1 MAVKEQI
8 DLILA
13 KRKEK
18 AQALKER
25 KIQVQTVKR
34 RLVDGGAELTAIAR
48 TIEDETLRKQYI
60 GVVSSLDT
68 QKARRALDIL
78 ERKLDAGIKR
88 FERDYISVATIGKE
102 RQGKSQFLQSVG
114 NLDNAIIPAYAAS
127 SCTGATSVIWNDGS
141 MTPGTVRATI
151 TFRQQA
157 DLINIVKPYI
167 QVLDP
172 NYFSGSELSFDD
184 IGYINLHALSLCVET
199 GNANQATA
207 LKHLTNIVEHFEEI
221 RDLFGA
227 SPLTLTDPERI
238 KAFVAQ
244 NNGKAP
250 DDPERENYFSYL
262 AVVRADISCPFFAD
276 VGKLRLV
283 DTVGIGDT
291 KYGIEDAMLDT
302 VDKECDAAITVTRPI
317 SGVQTTD
324 LALYNNLRDKFKL
337 RDTSRWLFYLVN
349 HFVGQNDATVG
360 TFHKDIT
367 ENKWAV
373 ADCKIVDASNQNAV
387 HEQFLL
393 PMLEKLLKNMD
404 AIDQAYLDELK
415 QEDMLATGA
424 LAAFLSDTKELEV
437 VDVNKQMGMEAFL
450 KGKACFDRM
459 TADLNRVVRYWKGEK
474 DKDNGILW
482 NNVHSIVNNLE
493 QFIPSAETIQ
503 EISEKNGGLLADDVW
518 KVVLHN
524 VRNNITDSFIKID
537 NVFAK
542 ETLVFKD
549 SLVSALY
556 EGLRALSN
564 NKGQSAEDENCDKV
578 QWLKTMMDEVL
589 DGKEQYAQIHK
600 AFDFLYKFEFNT
612 RAQIIQEV
620 RKQLFII
627 NPICDEYAHP
637 SVNFRDENCGE
648 AVYFYLTSRMTVIE
662 DELRYHLTRLCRT
675 PNQAFYAAAEEFYD
689 RLTFASDL
697 KENKLTSM
705 SDVWGQFF
713 QEYSVKLWEGDTKRF
728 EVVNQLINV
737 YNAMMADL
745 RAFVDGAA
753 A

>member
-1 MAVKEQI
+1 M
-8 DLILA
+8 
-13 KRKEK
+13 
-18 AQALKER
+18 
-25 KIQVQTVKR
+25 
-34 RLVDGGAELTAIAR
+34 
-48 TIEDETLRKQYI
+48 
-60 GVVSSLDT
+60 
-68 QKARRALDIL
+68 
-78 ERKLDAGIKR
+78 
-88 FERDYISVATIGKE
+88 
-102 RQGKSQFLQSVG
+102 
-114 NLDNAIIPAYAAS
+114 
-127 SCTGATSVIWNDGS
+127 
-141 MTPGTVRATI
+141 
-151 TFRQQA
+151 
-157 DLINIVKPYI
+157 
-167 QVLDP
+167 
-172 NYFSGSELSFDD
+172 
-184 IGYINLHALSLCVET
+184 
-199 GNANQATA
+199 
-207 LKHLTNIVEHFEEI
+207 
-221 RDLFGA
+221 
-227 SPLTLTDPERI
+227 
-238 KAFVAQ
+238 AQ
-244 NNGKAP
+244 NNGKSI
-250 DDPERENYFSYL
+250 DDPAAEFYYKYL
-262 AVVRADISCPFFAD
+262 AVARADIYCPFFTD
-276 VGKLRLV
+276 TGKVRLV
-283 DTVGIGDT
+283 DTVGIGAT
-291 KYGIEDAMLDT
+291 QYGIEGMMLDT
-302 VDKECDAAITVTRPI
+302 VDRECDAAIVVTRPDRSLQKGDI
-317 SGVQTTD
+317 
-324 LALYNNLRDKFKL
+324 ALYNSLREHFSK
-337 RDTSRWLFYLVN
+337 RDTSQWLFYLVN
-349 HFVGQNDATVG
+349 HFKGRNDNVVGA
-360 TFHKDIT
+360 FHDDICKA
-367 ENKWAV
+367 NWAV
-373 ADCKIVDASNQNAV
+373 AGCNIVDASDQSAV
-387 HEQFLL
+387 RDDFVI

-404 AIDQAYLDELK
+404 AIDRAYLDELK
-415 QEDMLATGA
+415 KEDDLATGA
-424 LAAFLSDTKELEV
+424 LVAFLSDTKELEV

-493 QFIPSAETIQ
+493 QFVPSAETIQ

-542 ETLVFKD
+542 ETLDFKD

-564 NKGQSAEDENCDKV
+564 NKGQSEEEENCDKV

-697 KENKLTSM
+697 NDNKLTSM

-745 RAFVDGAA
+745 RTFVDGTAA
-753 A
+753 